1 MKALVTGADGFIGSN
16 LVSAL
21 LARGFEVRA
30 LVFPGSPSRNLDG
43 LPVEIC
49 SGDLTRPETLLPA
62 AAGVDYVFHLA
73 AKVTDWGPLSEFRK
87 VIVEGTGNILEA
99 SAASRVRRFLYV
111 STLAV
116 HRYRDYIDGDENA
129 PRDCR
134 NLPYGVTK
142 IEAEDR
148 VRHFQKSG
156 RLGTVII
163 RPGIFPFGPNDR
175 TSFFPLAQAFEGG
188 IFGFIRGGKKFLC
201 TSYVENLVEGMIL
214 AALAPRAEGQTYILT
229 DGIKVTWKELFELF
243 TRHLGKKPLWINIPY
258 PPVYLVALFWESL
271 YRLFG
276 VKTAPLLTR
285 YRVSLQAYHLHFDCR
300 KAREELGY
308 RPLVDLEEGI
318 RRTVAWYQKAKQIND
333 LSRAESRDLRL
344 TNDE

>member
-30 LVFPGSPSRNLDG
+30 LVFPGSPSRNLEG
-43 LPVEIC
+43 LPVEIHH
-49 SGDLTRPETLLPA
+49 GDLTRPETFLPA
-62 AAGVDYVFHLA
+62 TAGVDYVFHLA

-87 VIVEGTGNILEA
+87 VIVEGTRNILAA
-99 SAASRVRRFLYV
+99 SAENRVKRFLYV

-116 HRYRDYIDGDENA
+116 HRYRDYIDGDETA

-134 NLPYGVTK
+134 YPPYGVTK
-142 IEAEDR
+142 IEAEDQ
-148 VRHFQKSG
+148 VNLFQKSG
-156 RLGTVII
+156 RLGTVIV
-163 RPGIFPFGPNDR
+163 RPGLFPFGPNDR
-175 TSFFPLAQAFEGG
+175 TSFFQLARALEGG
-188 IFGFIRGGKKFLC
+188 VFGFIRGGKKLLC

-214 AALAPRAEGQTYILT
+214 AALNPRAEGKVYILT
-229 DGIKVTWKELFELF
+229 DGIKITWKELFEIF
-243 TRHLGKKPLWINIPY
+243 TRHLGKKPVWINIPY
-258 PPVYLVALFWESL
+258 PPVYLVALLWESL

-308 RPLVDLEEGI
+308 RPQVDLEEGI
-318 RRTVAWYQKAKQIND
+318 RRTVAWYQKAKQIDD
-333 LSRAESRDLRL
+333 LSRATARD
-344 TNDE
+344 